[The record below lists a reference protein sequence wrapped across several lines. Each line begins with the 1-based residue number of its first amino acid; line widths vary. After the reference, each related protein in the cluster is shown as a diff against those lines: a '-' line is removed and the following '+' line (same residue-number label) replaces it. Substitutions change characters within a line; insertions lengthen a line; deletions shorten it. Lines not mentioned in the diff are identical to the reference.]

1 MSAVAKTL
9 PWYPSWNL
17 DIFFLT
23 IIGIIALAL
32 LIFGILTAYFGKG
45 KARAA
50 GGGMIVGAVVIGFI
64 TYYLSDFTFHVSLVD
79 DIILGAVFYLVAAI
93 IGVVIGLLIFLA
105 AIMKT

>member
-1 MSAVAKTL
+1 MSVVTKTL

-32 LIFGILTAYFGKG
+32 LIFGVLTAYFGKG
-45 KARAA
+45 KSRVA
-50 GGGMIVGAVVIGFI
+50 GGGMIAGAILLGFI
-64 TYYLSDFTFHVSLVD
+64 TYYLSDFTFHVSLVY

>member
-1 MSAVAKTL
+1 M

-23 IIGIIALAL
+23 IIGIIALVL

-50 GGGMIVGAVVIGFI
+50 GGGMIGGAVILAFI
-64 TYYLSDFTFHVSLVD
+64 TYYLSDFTFHVSLVY
-79 DIILGAVFYLVAAI
+79 DIILGAFFYLIAAI
-93 IGVVIGLLIFLA
+93 IGIVIGLLIFLA